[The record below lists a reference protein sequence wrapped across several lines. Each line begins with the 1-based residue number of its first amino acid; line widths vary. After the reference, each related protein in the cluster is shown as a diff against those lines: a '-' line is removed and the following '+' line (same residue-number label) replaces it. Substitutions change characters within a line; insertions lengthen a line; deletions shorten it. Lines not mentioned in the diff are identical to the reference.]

1 MKHDF
6 YVFHGDGNKRSY
18 KIYGKQSGNAESLE
32 LFVFGCLRA
41 PETEGFFVLRAIRI
55 FLSVTTKQQDT
66 RKKETKMN
74 SLVIILIAM
83 VVLVAGYV
91 FYGRWLAKK
100 WGIDEKAKTP
110 AFTHEDGEDFVPSS
124 KFTVFSH
131 QFSSIAG
138 AGPVTGPI
146 LASVFGWVP
155 VLLWLLIGGLF
166 FGAVQD
172 FGALYASV
180 KNEGK
185 SMGMIIEKYIGKTG
199 RKLFMLFCWL
209 FTLLVIAAFTDMVAG
224 TFVGKGVDGMTAETS
239 YANSA
244 AASISM
250 LFIVVAVVFGLIQ
263 KHVGKMNEV
272 VKAVVAIALLV
283 AMFAVGMALPI
294 CTTKSAWIYIVMAY
308 LFLASVMPMWL
319 LMQPRDYMTTFMLLG
334 MIIGAVVGVLV
345 AHPAMQLN
353 AFNGFSV
360 NGSSLFPTLFVTI
373 ACGAVSGFHSLVS
386 SGTSSKTISNEKDM
400 PMVGYGAMVVESLLG
415 IVSLVVV
422 GAVAVNGTKP
432 DGTPFAIFSSG
443 VAGFLEKLGLPV
455 QVATVFMTMCVSALA
470 LTSLDSVARIGRMSF
485 QELFYGDTTDPAKM
499 SPLQRVLTNKYF
511 ATVITLFFG
520 YLLTLGGY
528 NNVWPLFGSAN
539 QLLAAL
545 VLIALAVFLKTT
557 GRTGWTLYIPMFAM
571 LAVTFTA
578 LIQKTIALVK
588 NIAGGQATFLVDGLQ
603 FIVAVLLM
611 VLGVLVAFS
620 CLKKLFGKNR
630 AGQAA

>member
-1 MKHDF
+1 MN
-6 YVFHGDGNKRSY
+6 GL
-18 KIYGKQSGNAESLE
+18 II
-32 LFVFGCLRA
+32 
-41 PETEGFFVLRAIRI
+41 VLIGI
-55 FLSVTTKQQDT
+55 
-66 RKKETKMN
+66 
-74 SLVIILIAM
+74 
-83 VVLVAGYV
+83 VALGTGYLT
-91 FYGRWLAKK
+91 YGRWLAKK
-100 WGIDEKAKTP
+100 WGIDPKAKTP
-110 AFTHEDGEDFVPSS
+110 AFTHEDGQDYVPSS

-155 VLLWLLIGGLF
+155 VLLWLILGGLF

-185 SMGMIIEKYIGKTG
+185 SIGMVIEKYIGKVG

-224 TFVGKGVDGMTAETS
+224 TFVGKGVEGMTAETS
-239 YANSA
+239 YANAA

-250 LFIVVAVVFGLIQ
+250 LFIVAAIIFGLIQ
-263 KHVGKMNEV
+263 KHVKKMNEIV
-272 VKAVVAIALLV
+272 RAIIAIALLV
-283 AMFAVGMALPI
+283 AMFAIGMHLPLYA
-294 CTTKSAWIYIVMAY
+294 TKSAWIYIVMAY
-308 LFLASVMPMWL
+308 LFMASVMPMWL

-334 MIIGAVVGVLV
+334 MIAGAVVGVVV
-345 AHPAMQLN
+345 AHPSMQLN
-353 AFNGFSV
+353 AFNGFNV
-360 NGSSLFPTLFVTI
+360 NGSTMFPTLFVTI

-415 IVSLVVV
+415 IISLVVV

-455 QVATVFMTMCVSALA
+455 QFATVFMTMCVSALA

-499 SPLQRVLTNKYF
+499 PVWQRVLTNKYF

-528 NNVWPLFGSAN
+528 SNVWPLFGSAN

-545 VLIALAVFLKTT
+545 VLIALSVFLKTT
-557 GRTGWTLYIPMFAM
+557 GRTGWTLYAPMFIM

-578 LIQKTIALVK
+578 LVQKTIALVA
-588 NIAGGQATFLVDGLQ
+588 NMVNGQATLLVDGLQ
-603 FIVAVLLM
+603 FIVAILLM

-620 CLKKLFGKNR
+620 CLKKLFTTK
-630 AGQAA
+630 AQPKTEAE

>member
-1 MKHDF
+1 
-6 YVFHGDGNKRSY
+6 
-18 KIYGKQSGNAESLE
+18 
-32 LFVFGCLRA
+32 
-41 PETEGFFVLRAIRI
+41 
-55 FLSVTTKQQDT
+55 
-66 RKKETKMN
+66 MN
-74 SLVIILIAM
+74 GLVIVLIGI
-83 VVLVAGYV
+83 VVLFAGYL

-100 WGIDEKAKTP
+100 WGLDPKAETP
-110 AFTHEDGEDFVPSS
+110 AVKYEDGEDYVPSS

-185 SMGMIIEKYIGKTG
+185 SMGMIIEKYIGKVG

-224 TFVGKGVDGMTAETS
+224 TFVGKGVADMAKETS
-239 YANSA
+239 YANAS

-250 LFIVVAVVFGLIQ
+250 LFIVAAIVFGVIQ
-263 KHVGKMNEV
+263 KHVKNMNEGV
-272 VKAVVAIALLV
+272 RAVIAIALLV
-283 AMFAVGMALPI
+283 GMFALGMHLPWYA
-294 CTTKSAWIYIVMAY
+294 TKTAWIYIVMAY

-334 MIIGAVVGVLV
+334 MIIGAVVGVVV
-345 AHPAMQLN
+345 AHPTMQLN
-353 AFNGFSV
+353 AYNGFNV
-360 NGSSLFPTLFVTI
+360 GGNYLFPTLFVTI

-386 SGTSSKTISNEKDM
+386 SGTSSKTIRNEKDM

-415 IVSLVVV
+415 IIALVVV

-455 QVATVFMTMCVSALA
+455 QLATVFMTMCVSALA

-485 QELFYGDTTDPAKM
+485 QELFLGDTTDTSKM
-499 SPLQRVLTNKYF
+499 PVWQKILTNKYF
-511 ATVITLFFG
+511 ATVATLFFG

-528 NNVWPLFGSAN
+528 TNVWPLFGSAN

-557 GRTGWTLYIPMFAM
+557 GRTGWTLYAPMFIM

-578 LIQKTIALVK
+578 LVQKTIALVK
-588 NIAGGQATFLVDGLQ
+588 NIAGGNATMLVDGLQ
-603 FIVAVLLM
+603 FIVAILLM

-620 CLKKLFGKNR
+620 CLKKLFTKKAEAEN
-630 AGQAA
+630 

>member
-1 MKHDF
+1 M
-6 YVFHGDGNKRSY
+6 V
-18 KIYGKQSGNAESLE
+18 
-32 LFVFGCLRA
+32 
-41 PETEGFFVLRAIRI
+41 
-55 FLSVTTKQQDT
+55 
-66 RKKETKMN
+66 MN
-74 SLVIILIAM
+74 GLVIVLIGI
-83 VVLVAGYV
+83 VTLSAGYLL
-91 FYGRWLAKK
+91 YGRWLAKK
-100 WGIDEKAKTP
+100 WGIDPKAKTP
-110 AFTHEDGEDFVPSS
+110 AYTHEDGQDYVPSS

-155 VLLWLLIGGLF
+155 VLLWLIIGGLF

-224 TFVGKGVDGMTAETS
+224 TFNGVGLDSAETA

-250 LFIVVAVVFGLIQ
+250 LFIVVAVIFGVIQ
-263 KHVGKMNEV
+263 KHVGKMDEW

-283 AMFAVGMALPI
+283 AMFAVGMKLPI
-294 CTTKSAWIYIVMAY
+294 YASKTAWIYIIMAY
-308 LFLASVMPMWL
+308 LFLASVLPMWL

-334 MIIGAVVGVLV
+334 MIIGAVVGVVV
-345 AHPAMQLN
+345 AHPQMQLN
-353 AFNGFSV
+353 AFNGFNV
-360 NGSSLFPTLFVTI
+360 NGSGLFPTLFVTI

-386 SGTSSKTISNEKDM
+386 SGTSSKTVSNEKDM
-400 PMVGYGAMVVESLLG
+400 PMIGYGAMVVESLLG
-415 IVSLVVV
+415 IVALVVV
-422 GAVAVNGTKP
+422 GAVAVGGTKP
-432 DGTPFAIFSSG
+432 EGTPFAIFSSG
-443 VAGFLEKLGLPV
+443 VAGFLEKLGVPV

-485 QELFYGDTTDPAKM
+485 QELFYGESTDPKQMTPA
-499 SPLQRVLTNKYF
+499 QRVLTNKYF

-528 NNVWPLFGSAN
+528 SNVWPLFGSAN
-539 QLLAAL
+539 QLLAAM

-557 GRTGWTLYIPMFAM
+557 GRTGWTLYIPMFVM

-578 LIQKTIALVK
+578 LVQKTIALAA
-588 NIAGGQATFLVDGLQ
+588 NIAAHNATFLVDGLQ
-603 FIVAVLLM
+603 LIVALLLM
-611 VLGVLVAFS
+611 ILGVLVAYS
-620 CLKKLFGKNR
+620 CLKKLFTTTKNSE
-630 AGQAA
+630 QK

>member
-1 MKHDF
+1 
-6 YVFHGDGNKRSY
+6 
-18 KIYGKQSGNAESLE
+18 
-32 LFVFGCLRA
+32 
-41 PETEGFFVLRAIRI
+41 
-55 FLSVTTKQQDT
+55 
-66 RKKETKMN
+66 MN
-74 SLVIILIAM
+74 GLVIVLIGI
-83 VVLVAGYV
+83 VCLGAGYLL
-91 FYGRWLAKK
+91 YGRWLANK
-100 WGIDEKAKTP
+100 WGLDPKAKTP
-110 AFTHEDGEDFVPSS
+110 AFTHEDGEDYVPSS

-155 VLLWLLIGGLF
+155 VLLWLIVGGLF

-224 TFVGKGVDGMTAETS
+224 TFVAKGVEGMTEKT
-239 YANSA
+239 ANADAS

-250 LFIVVAVVFGLIQ
+250 LFIVVAIIFGLVHKSIA
-263 KHVGKMNEV
+263 KAGKKMNEW
-272 VKAVVAIALLV
+272 VKAIVAIVLLV

-294 CTTKSAWIYIVMAY
+294 YATKSAWIYIIMAY

-334 MIIGAVVGVLV
+334 MIIGAVLGVVV
-345 AHPAMQLN
+345 AHPSMNLN
-353 AFNGFSV
+353 AFNGFTL
-360 NGSSLFPTLFVTI
+360 GSGASKQMLFPTLFVTI

-415 IVSLVVV
+415 IVALVVV

-432 DGTPFAIFSSG
+432 AGTPFAIFSTG
-443 VAGFLEKLGLPV
+443 VAGFLEKLGVPV
-455 QVATVFMTMCVSALA
+455 HVATVFMTMCVSALA

-485 QELFYGDTTDPAKM
+485 QELFYGDSTDPATM
-499 SPLQRVLTNKYF
+499 TPVQRVLTNKYF

-539 QLLAAL
+539 QLLAAM
-545 VLIALAVFLKTT
+545 VLIAIAVFLKTT
-557 GRTGWTLYIPMFAM
+557 GRTGWTLYAPMFIM

-578 LIQKTIALVK
+578 LVQKVIALVGNVVNGK
-588 NIAGGQATFLVDGLQ
+588 ATFLVDGLQ
-603 FIVAVLLM
+603 LIVAAALM
-611 VLGVLVAFS
+611 VLGVCVAYS
-620 CLKKLFGKNR
+620 CLKKLFTTKKNTE
-630 AGQAA
+630 QA

>member
-1 MKHDF
+1 
-6 YVFHGDGNKRSY
+6 
-18 KIYGKQSGNAESLE
+18 
-32 LFVFGCLRA
+32 
-41 PETEGFFVLRAIRI
+41 
-55 FLSVTTKQQDT
+55 
-66 RKKETKMN
+66 MN
-74 SLVIILIAM
+74 GLVIVLIGIVA
-83 VVLVAGYV
+83 LGAGYL

-100 WGIDEKAKTP
+100 WGIDSNAKTP
-110 AFTHEDGEDFVPSS
+110 AYTHEDGQDYVPSS

-155 VLLWLLIGGLF
+155 VLLWLIIGGLF

-185 SMGMIIEKYIGKTG
+185 SMGMIIEKYIGRTG

-224 TFVGKGVDGMTAETS
+224 TFVGKGVEGMTDITS

-250 LFIVVAVVFGLIQ
+250 LFIVVAVIFGLIQ
-263 KHVGKMNEV
+263 KKVGKMNEV
-272 VKAVVAIALLV
+272 VRAVVAIALLV
-283 AMFAVGMALPI
+283 VMFAIGMKLPI
-294 CTTKSAWIYIVMAY
+294 YATKNAWIYIVMAY

-345 AHPAMQLN
+345 AHPSMQLN

-360 NGSSLFPTLFVTI
+360 VDAAGAKSYLFPTLFVTI

-415 IVSLVVV
+415 IVALVVV

-443 VAGFLEKLGLPV
+443 VAGFLEKLGVPNH
-455 QVATVFMTMCVSALA
+455 VATVFMTMCVSALA

-485 QELFYGDTTDPAKM
+485 QELFYGDTTDPEKM
-499 SPLQRVLTNKYF
+499 SAWQRVLTNKYF

-528 NNVWPLFGSAN
+528 TNVWPLFGSAN

-545 VLIALAVFLKTT
+545 VLIALSVFLKTT
-557 GRTGWTLYIPMFAM
+557 GRTGWTLYAPMFVM

-578 LIQKTIALVK
+578 LVQKTIALVT
-588 NIAGGQATFLVDGLQ
+588 NIVNGQATLLVDGLQ
-603 FIVAVLLM
+603 FIVAILLM

-620 CLKKLFGKNR
+620 CLKKLFGKK
-630 AGQAA
+630 AEAAN

>member
-1 MKHDF
+1 M
-6 YVFHGDGNKRSY
+6 V
-18 KIYGKQSGNAESLE
+18 
-32 LFVFGCLRA
+32 
-41 PETEGFFVLRAIRI
+41 
-55 FLSVTTKQQDT
+55 
-66 RKKETKMN
+66 MN
-74 SLVIILIAM
+74 GLVIVLIGI
-83 VVLVAGYV
+83 VTLSAGYLL
-91 FYGRWLAKK
+91 YGRWLAKK
-100 WGIDEKAKTP
+100 WGIDPKAKTP
-110 AFTHEDGEDFVPSS
+110 AYTHEDGQDYVPSS

-155 VLLWLLIGGLF
+155 VLLWLIIGGLF

-224 TFVGKGVDGMTAETS
+224 TFNGVGLDSAETA

-250 LFIVVAVVFGLIQ
+250 LFIVVAVIFGVIQ
-263 KHVGKMNEV
+263 KHVGKMNEW

-283 AMFAVGMALPI
+283 AMFAVGMKLPI
-294 CTTKSAWIYIVMAY
+294 YASKTAWIYIIMAY
-308 LFLASVMPMWL
+308 LFLASVLPMWL

-334 MIIGAVVGVLV
+334 MIIGAVVGVVV
-345 AHPAMQLN
+345 AHPQMQLN
-353 AFNGFSV
+353 AFNGFNV
-360 NGSSLFPTLFVTI
+360 NGSGLFPTLFVTI

-386 SGTSSKTISNEKDM
+386 SGTSSKTVSNEKDM
-400 PMVGYGAMVVESLLG
+400 PMIGYGAMVVESLLG
-415 IVSLVVV
+415 IVALVVV
-422 GAVAVNGTKP
+422 GAVAVGGTKP
-432 DGTPFAIFSSG
+432 EGTPFAIFSSG
-443 VAGFLEKLGLPV
+443 VAGFLEKLGVPV

-485 QELFYGDTTDPAKM
+485 QELFYGESTDPKQMTPA
-499 SPLQRVLTNKYF
+499 QRVLTNKYF

-528 NNVWPLFGSAN
+528 SNVWPLFGSAN
-539 QLLAAL
+539 QLLAAM

-557 GRTGWTLYIPMFAM
+557 GRTGWTLYIPMFVM

-578 LIQKTIALVK
+578 LVQKTIALAA
-588 NIAGGQATFLVDGLQ
+588 NIAAHNATFLVDGLQ
-603 FIVAVLLM
+603 LIVALLLM
-611 VLGVLVAFS
+611 ILGVLVAYS
-620 CLKKLFGKNR
+620 CLKKFFTTTKNSE
-630 AGQAA
+630 QK

>member
-1 MKHDF
+1 
-6 YVFHGDGNKRSY
+6 
-18 KIYGKQSGNAESLE
+18 
-32 LFVFGCLRA
+32 
-41 PETEGFFVLRAIRI
+41 
-55 FLSVTTKQQDT
+55 
-66 RKKETKMN
+66 MN

-224 TFVGKGVDGMTAETS
+224 TFVGTGLEDASVA
-239 YANSA
+239 YANGS

-250 LFIVVAVVFGLIQ
+250 LFIVVAVIFGLIQ
-263 KHVGKMNEV
+263 KKVGKMNEW
-272 VKAVVAIALLV
+272 VKAVVAIGLLV
-283 AMFAVGMALPI
+283 VMFAVGMHLPI
-294 CTTKSAWIYIVMAY
+294 YASKTAWIYIIMAY
-308 LFLASVMPMWL
+308 LFLASVLPMWL

-334 MIIGAVVGVLV
+334 MIIGAVVGVVV
-345 AHPAMQLN
+345 AHPQMQLN
-353 AFNGFSV
+353 AFNGFNV
-360 NGSSLFPTLFVTI
+360 NGSGLFPTLFVTI

-386 SGTSSKTISNEKDM
+386 SGTSSKTVSNEKDM
-400 PMVGYGAMVVESLLG
+400 PMIGYGAMVVESLLG
-415 IVSLVVV
+415 IVALVVV
-422 GAVAVNGTKP
+422 GAVAVGGTKP
-432 DGTPFAIFSSG
+432 EGTPFAIFSSG
-443 VAGFLEKLGLPV
+443 VAGFLEKLGVPV

-485 QELFYGDTTDPAKM
+485 QELFYGESTDPKQMTPA
-499 SPLQRVLTNKYF
+499 QRVLTNKYF

-528 NNVWPLFGSAN
+528 SNVWPLFGSAN
-539 QLLAAL
+539 QLLAAM

-557 GRTGWTLYIPMFAM
+557 GRTGWTLYIPMFVM

-578 LIQKTIALVK
+578 LVQKTIALAA
-588 NIAGGQATFLVDGLQ
+588 NIAAHNATFLVDGLQ
-603 FIVAVLLM
+603 LIVALLLM
-611 VLGVLVAFS
+611 ILGVLVAYS
-620 CLKKLFGKNR
+620 CLKKLFTTTKNSE
-630 AGQAA
+630 QK

>member
-1 MKHDF
+1 
-6 YVFHGDGNKRSY
+6 
-18 KIYGKQSGNAESLE
+18 
-32 LFVFGCLRA
+32 
-41 PETEGFFVLRAIRI
+41 
-55 FLSVTTKQQDT
+55 
-66 RKKETKMN
+66 MN
-74 SLVIILIAM
+74 GLVIVLIGI
-83 VVLVAGYV
+83 VVLFAGYL

-100 WGIDEKAKTP
+100 WGLDPKAETP
-110 AFTHEDGEDFVPSS
+110 AVKYEDGEDYVPSS

-185 SMGMIIEKYIGKTG
+185 SMGMIIEKYIGKVG

-224 TFVGKGVDGMTAETS
+224 TFVGKGVADMAKETS
-239 YANSA
+239 YANAS

-250 LFIVVAVVFGLIQ
+250 LFIVAAIVFGVIQ
-263 KHVGKMNEV
+263 KHVKNMNEGV
-272 VKAVVAIALLV
+272 RAVIAIALLV
-283 AMFAVGMALPI
+283 GMFALGMHLPWYA
-294 CTTKSAWIYIVMAY
+294 TKTAWIYIVMAY

-334 MIIGAVVGVLV
+334 MIIGAVVGVVV
-345 AHPAMQLN
+345 AHPTMQLN
-353 AFNGFSV
+353 AYNGFNV
-360 NGSSLFPTLFVTI
+360 GGNYLFPTLFVTI

-386 SGTSSKTISNEKDM
+386 SGTSSKTIRNEKDM
-400 PMVGYGAMVVESLLG
+400 PMVGYRAMIVESLLG
-415 IVSLVVV
+415 IIALVVV

-455 QVATVFMTMCVSALA
+455 QLATVFMTMCVSALA

-485 QELFYGDTTDPAKM
+485 QELFLGDTTDTSKM
-499 SPLQRVLTNKYF
+499 PVWQKILTNKYF
-511 ATVITLFFG
+511 ATVVTLFFG

-528 NNVWPLFGSAN
+528 TNVWPLFGSAN

-557 GRTGWTLYIPMFAM
+557 GRTGWTLYAPMFIM

-578 LIQKTIALVK
+578 LVQKTIALVK
-588 NIAGGQATFLVDGLQ
+588 NIAGGNATMLVDGLQ
-603 FIVAVLLM
+603 FIVAILLM

-620 CLKKLFGKNR
+620 CLKKLFTKKAEAEN
-630 AGQAA
+630 

>member
-1 MKHDF
+1 
-6 YVFHGDGNKRSY
+6 
-18 KIYGKQSGNAESLE
+18 
-32 LFVFGCLRA
+32 
-41 PETEGFFVLRAIRI
+41 
-55 FLSVTTKQQDT
+55 
-66 RKKETKMN
+66 MN
-74 SLVIILIAM
+74 GLVIVLIGI
-83 VVLVAGYV
+83 VVLFAGYL

-100 WGIDEKAKTP
+100 WGLDPKAETP
-110 AFTHEDGEDFVPSS
+110 AVKYEDGEDYVPSS

-185 SMGMIIEKYIGKTG
+185 SMGMIIEKYIGKAG

-224 TFVGKGVDGMTAETS
+224 TFVGKGVADMAKETS
-239 YANSA
+239 YANAS

-250 LFIVVAVVFGLIQ
+250 LFIVAAIVFGVIQ
-263 KHVGKMNEV
+263 KHVKNMNEGV
-272 VKAVVAIALLV
+272 RAVIAIALLV
-283 AMFAVGMALPI
+283 GMFALGMHLPWYA
-294 CTTKSAWIYIVMAY
+294 TKTAWIYIVMAY

-319 LMQPRDYMTTFMLLG
+319 LMQPRDYMSTFMLLG
-334 MIIGAVVGVLV
+334 MIIGAVVGVVV
-345 AHPAMQLN
+345 AHPTMQLN
-353 AFNGFSV
+353 AYNGFNV
-360 NGSSLFPTLFVTI
+360 GGNYLFPTLFVTI

-386 SGTSSKTISNEKDM
+386 SGTSSKTIRNEKDM
-400 PMVGYGAMVVESLLG
+400 PMVGYGAMIVESLLG
-415 IVSLVVV
+415 IIALVVV

-432 DGTPFAIFSSG
+432 EGTPFAIFSSG

-455 QVATVFMTMCVSALA
+455 QLATVFMTMCVSALA

-485 QELFYGDTTDPAKM
+485 QELFLGDTTDTSKM
-499 SPLQRVLTNKYF
+499 PVWQKILTNKYF
-511 ATVITLFFG
+511 ATVVTLFFG

-528 NNVWPLFGSAN
+528 TNVWPLFGSAN

-557 GRTGWTLYIPMFAM
+557 GRTGWTLYAPMFIM

-578 LIQKTIALVK
+578 LVQKTIALVK
-588 NIAGGQATFLVDGLQ
+588 NIAGGNATMLVDGLQ
-603 FIVAVLLM
+603 FIVAILLM

-620 CLKKLFGKNR
+620 CLKKLFTKKAEAEN
-630 AGQAA
+630 

>member
-1 MKHDF
+1 
-6 YVFHGDGNKRSY
+6 
-18 KIYGKQSGNAESLE
+18 
-32 LFVFGCLRA
+32 
-41 PETEGFFVLRAIRI
+41 
-55 FLSVTTKQQDT
+55 
-66 RKKETKMN
+66 MN
-74 SLVIILIAM
+74 GLVIVLIGIVA
-83 VVLVAGYV
+83 LAAGYLL
-91 FYGRWLAKK
+91 YGRWLAKK
-100 WGIDEKAKTP
+100 WGIDPNALTP
-110 AFTHEDGEDFVPSS
+110 AHRLQDGQDYTPSS
-124 KFTVFSH
+124 KFTVFAN
-131 QFSSIAG
+131 QFSSITG

-146 LASVFGWVP
+146 IAAVFGWVP
-155 VLLWLLIGGLF
+155 VLLWLVIGGLF

-224 TFVGKGVDGMTAETS
+224 TFVAKGVADMAADTA
-239 YANSA
+239 YANAA

-250 LFIVVAVVFGLIQ
+250 LFIVVAVIFGLIQ
-263 KHVGKMNEV
+263 KKVGTMKEWV
-272 VKAVVAIALLV
+272 RAVVAVALLV
-283 AMFAVGMALPI
+283 VMFAVGMHLPI
-294 CTTKSAWIYIVMAY
+294 YATKSAWIYIIMAY

-334 MIIGAVVGVLV
+334 MIIGAVLGVLV
-345 AHPAMQLN
+345 AHPDMQLN
-353 AFNGFSV
+353 AFNGFNV
-360 NGSSLFPTLFVTI
+360 GGNYLFPTLFVTI

-415 IVSLVVV
+415 IISLVVV

-443 VAGFLEKLGLPV
+443 VAGFLEKMGLPV
-455 QVATVFMTMCVSALA
+455 QLATVFMTMCVSALA

-485 QELFYGDTTDPAKM
+485 QELFYGDTTDSAKM
-499 SPLQRVLTNKYF
+499 PGWQKLLTNKYF

-557 GRTGWTLYIPMFAM
+557 GRTGWTLYIPMFTM

-578 LIQKTIALVK
+578 LVQKTIALIR
-588 NIAGGQATFLVDGLQ
+588 NMAAGQATFLVDGLQ
-603 FIVAVLLM
+603 FIVAILLM
-611 VLGVLVAFS
+611 VLGVMVALS
-620 CLKKLFGKNR
+620 CLKKLFTTKKEV
-630 AGQAA
+630 

>member
-1 MKHDF
+1 
-6 YVFHGDGNKRSY
+6 
-18 KIYGKQSGNAESLE
+18 
-32 LFVFGCLRA
+32 
-41 PETEGFFVLRAIRI
+41 
-55 FLSVTTKQQDT
+55 
-66 RKKETKMN
+66 MN
-74 SLVIILIAM
+74 GLVIVLIGI
-83 VVLVAGYV
+83 VVLFAGYL

-100 WGIDEKAKTP
+100 WGLDPKAETP
-110 AFTHEDGEDFVPSS
+110 AVKYEDGEDYVPSS

-185 SMGMIIEKYIGKTG
+185 SMGMIIEKYIGKAG

-224 TFVGKGVDGMTAETS
+224 TFVGKAPADMAKETS
-239 YANSA
+239 YANAS

-250 LFIVVAVVFGLIQ
+250 LFIVAAIVFGVIQ
-263 KHVGKMNEV
+263 KHVKNMNEGV
-272 VKAVVAIALLV
+272 RAVIAIALLV
-283 AMFAVGMALPI
+283 GMFALGMHLPWYA
-294 CTTKSAWIYIVMAY
+294 TKTAWIYIVMAY

-334 MIIGAVVGVLV
+334 MIIGAVVGVVV
-345 AHPAMQLN
+345 AHPTMQLN
-353 AFNGFSV
+353 AYNGFNV
-360 NGSSLFPTLFVTI
+360 GGNYLFPTLFVTI

-386 SGTSSKTISNEKDM
+386 SGTSSKTIRNEKDM
-400 PMVGYGAMVVESLLG
+400 PMVGYGAMIVESLLG
-415 IVSLVVV
+415 IIALVVV

-432 DGTPFAIFSSG
+432 EGTPFAIFSSG

-455 QVATVFMTMCVSALA
+455 QLATVFMTMCVSALA

-485 QELFYGDTTDPAKM
+485 QELFLGDTTDTSKM
-499 SPLQRVLTNKYF
+499 PVWQKILTNKYF
-511 ATVITLFFG
+511 ATVVTLFFG

-528 NNVWPLFGSAN
+528 TNVWPLFGSAN

-557 GRTGWTLYIPMFAM
+557 GRTGWTLYAPMFIM

-578 LIQKTIALVK
+578 LVQKTIALVK
-588 NIAGGQATFLVDGLQ
+588 NIAGGNATMLVDGLQ
-603 FIVAVLLM
+603 FIVAILLM

-620 CLKKLFGKNR
+620 CLKKLFTKKAEAEN
-630 AGQAA
+630 

>member
-1 MKHDF
+1 
-6 YVFHGDGNKRSY
+6 
-18 KIYGKQSGNAESLE
+18 
-32 LFVFGCLRA
+32 
-41 PETEGFFVLRAIRI
+41 
-55 FLSVTTKQQDT
+55 
-66 RKKETKMN
+66 MN
-74 SLVIILIAM
+74 GLVIVLIGI
-83 VVLVAGYV
+83 VCLGAGYLL
-91 FYGRWLAKK
+91 YGRWLANK
-100 WGIDEKAKTP
+100 WGLDPKAKTP
-110 AFTHEDGEDFVPSS
+110 AFTHEDGEDYVPSS

-155 VLLWLLIGGLF
+155 VLLWLIVGGLF

-185 SMGMIIEKYIGKTG
+185 SMGMIIEKYIGKIG

-224 TFVGKGVDGMTAETS
+224 TFVAKGVEGMTEKT
-239 YANSA
+239 ANADAS

-250 LFIVVAVVFGLIQ
+250 LFIVVAIIFGLVQ
-263 KHVGKMNEV
+263 KSIAKAGKKMNEW
-272 VKAVVAIALLV
+272 VKAIVAIVLLV

-294 CTTKSAWIYIVMAY
+294 YATKSAWIYIIMAY
-308 LFLASVMPMWL
+308 LFLALVMPMWL

-334 MIIGAVVGVLV
+334 MIIGAVLGVVV
-345 AHPAMQLN
+345 AHPSMNLN
-353 AFNGFSV
+353 AFNGFTL
-360 NGSSLFPTLFVTI
+360 GSGASKQMLFPTLFVTI

-415 IVSLVVV
+415 IVALVVV

-432 DGTPFAIFSSG
+432 AGTPFAIFSTG
-443 VAGFLEKLGLPV
+443 VAGFLEKLGVPV
-455 QVATVFMTMCVSALA
+455 HVATVFMTMCVSALA

-485 QELFYGDTTDPAKM
+485 QELFYGDSTDPATM
-499 SPLQRVLTNKYF
+499 TPVQRVLTNKYF

-539 QLLAAL
+539 QLLAAM
-545 VLIALAVFLKTT
+545 VLIAIAVFLKTT
-557 GRTGWTLYIPMFAM
+557 GRTGWTLYAPMFIM

-578 LIQKTIALVK
+578 LVQKVIALVGNVVNGK
-588 NIAGGQATFLVDGLQ
+588 ATFLVDGLQ
-603 FIVAVLLM
+603 LIVAAALM
-611 VLGVLVAFS
+611 VLGVCVAYS
-620 CLKKLFGKNR
+620 CLKKLFTTKKNTE
-630 AGQAA
+630 QA

>member
-1 MKHDF
+1 
-6 YVFHGDGNKRSY
+6 
-18 KIYGKQSGNAESLE
+18 
-32 LFVFGCLRA
+32 
-41 PETEGFFVLRAIRI
+41 
-55 FLSVTTKQQDT
+55 
-66 RKKETKMN
+66 MN
-74 SLVIILIAM
+74 GLVIILIGIVA
-83 VVLVAGYV
+83 LGAGYL

-100 WGIDEKAKTP
+100 WGIDPNAKTP
-110 AFTHEDGEDFVPSS
+110 AYTHEDGEDYVPSS
-124 KFTVFSH
+124 RFTVFSH

-155 VLLWLLIGGLF
+155 VLLWLIIGGLF

-199 RKLFMLFCWL
+199 RKLFMLFCW

>member
-1 MKHDF
+1 
-6 YVFHGDGNKRSY
+6 
-18 KIYGKQSGNAESLE
+18 
-32 LFVFGCLRA
+32 
-41 PETEGFFVLRAIRI
+41 
-55 FLSVTTKQQDT
+55 
-66 RKKETKMN
+66 MN
-74 SLVIILIAM
+74 GLVIVLIAI
-83 VVLVAGYV
+83 VVLGAGYLL
-91 FYGRWLAKK
+91 YGRWLASK
-100 WGIDEKAKTP
+100 WGLDPKAKTP
-110 AFTHEDGEDFVPSS
+110 AYTHEDGQDYVPSS
-124 KFTVFSH
+124 KLTVFAH

-185 SMGMIIEKYIGKTG
+185 SMGMIIEKYIGRTG

-209 FTLLVIAAFTDMVAG
+209 FTLLVMAAFTDMVAG
-224 TFVGKGVDGMTAETS
+224 TFVGKGVEGMTKATG

-250 LFIVVAVVFGLIQ
+250 LFIVVAIIFGLIQ
-263 KHVGKMNEV
+263 KKVGKMKEWV
-272 VKAVVAIALLV
+272 RAVAAIALLV
-283 AMFAVGMALPI
+283 VMFIIGMKLPMYA
-294 CTTKSAWIYIVMAY
+294 TKSTWIYIVMAY

-319 LMQPRDYMTTFMLLG
+319 LMEPRDYMTTFMLLG
-334 MIIGAVVGVLV
+334 MIIGAVVGVI
-345 AHPAMQLN
+345 AEHPTMKLN
-353 AFNGFSV
+353 AFSGFNV
-360 NGSSLFPTLFVTI
+360 DGSYLFPTLFVTI

-415 IVSLVVV
+415 VVALVVV

-432 DGTPFAIFSSG
+432 EGTPFSIFSTG
-443 VAGFLEKLGLPV
+443 VAGFFEKFGIPV

-485 QELFYGDTTDPAKM
+485 QELFYGDTTDTSKM
-499 SPLQRVLTNKYF
+499 PGWQKVLTNKYF
-511 ATVITLFFG
+511 ATIITLFFG

-528 NNVWPLFGSAN
+528 LNIWPLFGSAN

-557 GRTGWTLYIPMFAM
+557 GRTGWTLYIPMFVM

-578 LIQKTIALVK
+578 LIQKTIALVS

-603 FIVAVLLM
+603 FIVAILLM

-620 CLKKLFGKNR
+620 CLKKLFTAKKQE
-630 AGQAA
+630 A

>member
-1 MKHDF
+1 M
-6 YVFHGDGNKRSY
+6 V
-18 KIYGKQSGNAESLE
+18 
-32 LFVFGCLRA
+32 
-41 PETEGFFVLRAIRI
+41 
-55 FLSVTTKQQDT
+55 
-66 RKKETKMN
+66 MN
-74 SLVIILIAM
+74 RLVIVLIGIVA
-83 VVLVAGYV
+83 LSAGYLL
-91 FYGRWLAKK
+91 YGRWLAKK
-100 WGIDEKAKTP
+100 WGIDPKAKTP
-110 AFTHEDGEDFVPSS
+110 AYTHEDGQDYVPSS

-155 VLLWLLIGGLF
+155 VLLWLIIGGLF

-224 TFVGKGVDGMTAETS
+224 TFNGVGLDSAETA

-250 LFIVVAVVFGLIQ
+250 LFIVVAVIFGVIQ
-263 KHVGKMNEV
+263 KHVGKMNEW

-283 AMFAVGMALPI
+283 AMFAVGMKLPI
-294 CTTKSAWIYIVMAY
+294 YASKTAWIYIIMAY
-308 LFLASVMPMWL
+308 LFLASVLPMWL

-334 MIIGAVVGVLV
+334 MIIGAVVGVVV
-345 AHPAMQLN
+345 AHPQMQLN
-353 AFNGFSV
+353 AFNGFNV
-360 NGSSLFPTLFVTI
+360 NGSGLFPTLFVTI

-386 SGTSSKTISNEKDM
+386 SGTSSKTVSNEKDM
-400 PMVGYGAMVVESLLG
+400 PMIGYGAMVVESLLG
-415 IVSLVVV
+415 IVALVVV
-422 GAVAVNGTKP
+422 GAVAVGGTKP
-432 DGTPFAIFSSG
+432 EGTPFAIFSSG
-443 VAGFLEKLGLPV
+443 VAGFLEKLGVPV

-485 QELFYGDTTDPAKM
+485 QELFYGESTDPKQMTPA
-499 SPLQRVLTNKYF
+499 QRVLTNKYF

-528 NNVWPLFGSAN
+528 SNVWPLFGSAN
-539 QLLAAL
+539 QLLAAM

-557 GRTGWTLYIPMFAM
+557 GRTGWTLYIPMFVM

-578 LIQKTIALVK
+578 LVQKTIALAA
-588 NIAGGQATFLVDGLQ
+588 NIAAHNATFLVDGLQ
-603 FIVAVLLM
+603 LIVALLLM
-611 VLGVLVAFS
+611 ILGVLVAYS
-620 CLKKLFGKNR
+620 CLKKLFTTTKNSE
-630 AGQAA
+630 QK

>member
-1 MKHDF
+1 M
-6 YVFHGDGNKRSY
+6 V
-18 KIYGKQSGNAESLE
+18 
-32 LFVFGCLRA
+32 
-41 PETEGFFVLRAIRI
+41 
-55 FLSVTTKQQDT
+55 
-66 RKKETKMN
+66 MN
-74 SLVIILIAM
+74 GLVIVLIGIVA
-83 VVLVAGYV
+83 LSAGYLL
-91 FYGRWLAKK
+91 YGRWLAKK
-100 WGIDEKAKTP
+100 WGIDPKAKTP
-110 AFTHEDGEDFVPSS
+110 AYTHEDGQDYVPSS

-155 VLLWLLIGGLF
+155 VLLWLIIGGLF

-224 TFVGKGVDGMTAETS
+224 TFNGVGLDSAETA

-250 LFIVVAVVFGLIQ
+250 LFIVVAVIFGVIQ
-263 KHVGKMNEV
+263 KHVGKMNEW

-283 AMFAVGMALPI
+283 AMFAVGMKLPI
-294 CTTKSAWIYIVMAY
+294 YTSKTAWIYIIMAY
-308 LFLASVMPMWL
+308 LFLASVLPMWL
-319 LMQPRDYMTTFMLLG
+319 LLQPRDYMTTFMLLG
-334 MIIGAVVGVLV
+334 MIIGAVVGVVV
-345 AHPAMQLN
+345 AHPQMQLN
-353 AFNGFSV
+353 AFNGFNV
-360 NGSSLFPTLFVTI
+360 NGSGLFPTLFVTI

-386 SGTSSKTISNEKDM
+386 SGTSSKTVSNEKDM
-400 PMVGYGAMVVESLLG
+400 PMIGYGAMVVESLLG
-415 IVSLVVV
+415 IVALVVV
-422 GAVAVNGTKP
+422 GAVAVGGTKP
-432 DGTPFAIFSSG
+432 EGTPFAIFSSG
-443 VAGFLEKLGLPV
+443 VAGFLEKLGVPV

-485 QELFYGDTTDPAKM
+485 QELFYGESTDPKQMTPA
-499 SPLQRVLTNKYF
+499 QRVLTNKYF

-528 NNVWPLFGSAN
+528 SNVWPLFGSAN
-539 QLLAAL
+539 QLLAAM

-557 GRTGWTLYIPMFAM
+557 GRTGWTLYIPMFVM

-578 LIQKTIALVK
+578 LVQKTIALAA
-588 NIAGGQATFLVDGLQ
+588 NIAAHNATFLVDGLQ
-603 FIVAVLLM
+603 LIVALLLM
-611 VLGVLVAFS
+611 ILGVLVAYS
-620 CLKKLFGKNR
+620 CLKKLFTTTKNSE
-630 AGQAA
+630 QK

>member
-1 MKHDF
+1 
-6 YVFHGDGNKRSY
+6 
-18 KIYGKQSGNAESLE
+18 
-32 LFVFGCLRA
+32 
-41 PETEGFFVLRAIRI
+41 
-55 FLSVTTKQQDT
+55 
-66 RKKETKMN
+66 MN
-74 SLVIILIAM
+74 GLVIVLIAI
-83 VVLVAGYV
+83 VVLGAGYLL
-91 FYGRWLAKK
+91 YGRWLANK
-100 WGIDEKAKTP
+100 WGLDPKAKTP
-110 AFTHEDGEDFVPSS
+110 AYTHEDGQDYVPSS
-124 KFTVFSH
+124 KLTVFAH

-185 SMGMIIEKYIGKTG
+185 SMGMIIEKYIGRTG

-209 FTLLVIAAFTDMVAG
+209 FTLLVMAAFTDMVAG
-224 TFVGKGVDGMTAETS
+224 TFVGKGVEGMTKATS

-250 LFIVVAVVFGLIQ
+250 LFIVVAIIFGLIQ
-263 KHVGKMNEV
+263 KKVGKMKEWV
-272 VKAVVAIALLV
+272 RAVVAIALLV
-283 AMFAVGMALPI
+283 VMFVIGMKLPMYA
-294 CTTKSAWIYIVMAY
+294 TKTAWIYIVMAY

-319 LMQPRDYMTTFMLLG
+319 LMEPRDYMTTFMLLG
-334 MIIGAVVGVLV
+334 MIIGAVVGVI
-345 AHPAMQLN
+345 AEHPTMKLN
-353 AFNGFSV
+353 AFSGFNV
-360 NGSSLFPTLFVTI
+360 DGSYLFPTLFVTI

-415 IVSLVVV
+415 VIALVVV

-432 DGTPFAIFSSG
+432 EGTPFSIFSTG
-443 VAGFLEKLGLPV
+443 VAGFFEKFGIPV

-485 QELFYGDTTDPAKM
+485 QELFYGDTTDTSKM
-499 SPLQRVLTNKYF
+499 PGWQKVLTNKYF
-511 ATVITLFFG
+511 ATIITLFFG

-528 NNVWPLFGSAN
+528 NNIWPLFGSAN

-557 GRTGWTLYIPMFAM
+557 GRTGWTLYIPMFVM

-578 LIQKTIALVK
+578 LIQKTIALVS
-588 NIAGGQATFLVDGLQ
+588 NISGGQATFLVDGLQ
-603 FIVAVLLM
+603 FIVAILLM

-620 CLKKLFGKNR
+620 CLKKLFTAKKQE
-630 AGQAA
+630 A